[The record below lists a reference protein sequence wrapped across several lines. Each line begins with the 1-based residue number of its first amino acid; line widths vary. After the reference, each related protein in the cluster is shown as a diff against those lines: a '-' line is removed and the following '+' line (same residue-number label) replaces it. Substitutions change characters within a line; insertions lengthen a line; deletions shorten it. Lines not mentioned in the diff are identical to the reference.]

1 MKQHLKISVFN
12 LALISMCL
20 VLSACERNPP
30 KPMGPTPFT
39 IQIPPGFPTNL
50 NIPSYNPMTYEG
62 IRLGRYLFF
71 EPRLSGRF
79 DPNIAGTGM
88 SCFTCHNPQYSFTTP
103 LHLLNENRRV
113 VGLPPRDGS
122 PRVEAPTAM
131 LPLINLVFRHEG
143 YTWSGMVHPSNTN
156 LGLNIPEH
164 NIYIDTTD
172 PRFHFRNLESFAW
185 LMIALPHEIHGTI
198 EESVNAIATI
208 PEYPPLFE
216 AAFGTPE
223 VTIERIGKAI
233 AQFVRTLISANS
245 QFDRFRLGKEMLCD
259 SAFAGWLMFESER
272 ADCFHCHGGRGN
284 PLMTTGGFAN
294 NAMIHEDSIHLLRH
308 DRFSF
313 TGLEFDRGRFSIPT
327 LRNIALTAPYMH
339 DGRFTTLEEVIEFYS
354 TGLKWSPTVD
364 PNMKFVHQGGVQL
377 TDREKRQLI
386 LFLETLTDWDFIT
399 NPAFQNPGPP
409 R

>member
-1 MKQHLKISVFN
+1 MKQRLKISVLN
-12 LALISMCL
+12 LALISVLL
-20 VLSACERNPP
+20 VLCACERNPP
-30 KPMGPTPFT
+30 IPMGPTPFT

-79 DPNIAGTGM
+79 DPNIPGSGM
-88 SCFTCHNPQYSFTTP
+88 SCFTCHNPRYSFESGMDV
-103 LHLLNENRRV
+103 LNENRKV
-113 VGLPPRDGS
+113 VGLTG
-122 PRVEAPTAM
+122 VEAPTAM
-131 LPLINLVFRHEG
+131 LPLINLVFQHEG

-156 LGLNIPEH
+156 LGLEIPEYGVS
-164 NIYIDTTD
+164 I
-172 PRFHFRNLESFAW
+172 PAQEPFHFRNLESFAW

-198 EESVNAIATI
+198 EASVNAIANI
-208 PEYPPLFE
+208 PMYPPLFE

-233 AQFVRTLISANS
+233 AQFVRTLISADS

-272 ADCFHCHGGRGN
+272 ADCFHCHGGFGN
-284 PLMTTGGFAN
+284 PLFTTGGFAN
-294 NAMIHEDSIHLLRH
+294 NALEDENFVHRH
-308 DRFSF
+308 DRYSF
-313 TGLEFDRGRFSIPT
+313 TGNPQDRGRYRIPT

-339 DGRFTTLEEVIEFYS
+339 DGRFATLEEVVDFYS
-354 TGLKWSPTVD
+354 DSLKWSPTVD

-377 TDREKRQLI
+377 TDRERRQLI
-386 LFLETLTDWDFIT
+386 LFLQTLTDTSFIT
-399 NPAFQNPGPP
+399 NPAFQNPF